1 MRDFSRVTF
10 EGAAI
15 DTQESAHVVRFT
27 LDAWYDETKV
37 EDEVE
42 GGRGGGS
49 TGNLMQ
55 KVNSRTNQ
63 LEGVRD
69 GTK

>member
-1 MRDFSRVTF
+1 
-10 EGAAI
+10 
-15 DTQESAHVVRFT
+15 VRFT

-37 EDEVE
+37 EDEMKD
-42 GGRGGGS
+42 GKGGGS

-63 LEGVRD
+63 LESVRD